1 MATRLSK
8 IRVDEVSSVDKGAN
22 AEAQIVIMKF
32 DRDAALAALRE
43 SIDSIFDDDAV
54 EDKAKLI
61 SQQIADY
68 RAHVAKRD
76 GGDEET
82 VMDRG
87 QDNLIAFA
95 KATVATGISAGLTKA
110 SLVVGITKRAAE
122 IRQNGET
129 DANAFTRAMTADE
142 IGMLLRKAMKY
153 ATGPE
158 VEPTEPEPPK
168 APELGPAGKKMQVL
182 ADDHLKANP
191 QLLTQRDGGKAA
203 AFAHVYTARENADL
217 RRQCVNEHMGKSA
230 SAFA

>member
-1 MATRLSK
+1 MTTRLSK
-8 IRVDEVSSVDKGAN
+8 LRIDEMCSVDKGAN

-54 EDKAKLI
+54 DDKGKLI

-76 GGDEET
+76 GADEET

-87 QDNLIAFA
+87 QDNLIAFT

-110 SLVVGITKRAAE
+110 SLVIGITKRAAE
-122 IRQNGET
+122 IRQSGES

-142 IGMLLRKAMKY
+142 IGLLLRKATKY
-153 ATGPE
+153 ATGPKLSRRSRSRRKGLNWGRLE
-158 VEPTEPEPPK
+158 K
-168 APELGPAGKKMQVL
+168 RCRCW
-182 ADDHLKANP
+182 
-191 QLLTQRDGGKAA
+191 LTII
-203 AFAHVYTARENADL
+203 
-217 RRQCVNEHMGKSA
+217 
-230 SAFA
+230 

>member
-87 QDNLIAFA
+87 
-95 KATVATGISAGLTKA
+95 
-110 SLVVGITKRAAE
+110 
-122 IRQNGET
+122 
-129 DANAFTRAMTADE
+129 
-142 IGMLLRKAMKY
+142 
-153 ATGPE
+153 
-158 VEPTEPEPPK
+158 
-168 APELGPAGKKMQVL
+168 
-182 ADDHLKANP
+182 
-191 QLLTQRDGGKAA
+191 
-203 AFAHVYTARENADL
+203 
-217 RRQCVNEHMGKSA
+217 
-230 SAFA
+230 